1 VTTSR
6 LTVRDADGYIPLAR
20 MRGLLI
26 ALSLT
31 AIVLAPVDAGA
42 MCRCHRTK
50 PPRCTDPAAKH
61 KVTVH
66 VDFAVEDGTVEV
78 ITQSGPYRVPV
89 TYLDGKAVL
98 FLFMPK
104 GEVFNGFVQD
114 AVPDSITLGTMR
126 GAQATIATAA
136 AFAPGEYE
144 LLLFID
150 AAPGGGLGPERGDL
164 AAFDNTVCDPTGVSV
179 RVAVGCEDTTVTL
192 TNRQFIIF

>member
-1 VTTSR
+1 MRR
-6 LTVRDADGYIPLAR
+6 LLVAVSVAVAG
-20 MRGLLI
+20 
-26 ALSLT
+26 
-31 AIVLAPVDAGA
+31 LAPVGAAA

-50 PPRCTDPAAKH
+50 VPRCEQPETKH
-61 KVTVH
+61 RVTVH

-114 AVPDSITLGTMR
+114 AIPDSITLGTMQ
-126 GAQATIATAA
+126 GAQATITTAA

-150 AAPGGGLGPERGDL
+150 AAAGGGLGPERGDL

-179 RVAVGCEDTTVTL
+179 RVAVGCADATVTL
-192 TNRQFIIF
+192 VNRHFIIF

>member
-1 VTTSR
+1 M
-6 LTVRDADGYIPLAR
+6 TVCDAHGYIPLAR
-20 MRGLLI
+20 MRRLLL
-26 ALSLT
+26 ALSVA
-31 AIVLAPVDAGA
+31 AIGLAPVGAGA
-42 MCRCHRTK
+42 MCRCHSTK
-50 PPRCTDPAAKH
+50 TPRCADQAAKH

-66 VDFAVEDGTVEV
+66 LDFAVEDGTVEV

-114 AVPDSITLGTMR
+114 AVPDSITLGTMQ
-126 GAQATIATAA
+126 GPQATITTGA

-150 AAPGGGLGPERGDL
+150 AAPGGGLGPQRGDL
-164 AAFDNTVCDPTGVSV
+164 AAFDNTVCEPTGVSV
-179 RVAVGCEDTTVTL
+179 RVAVGCEDATVTL